1 MTARPHD
8 FFLPVFDGYFGE
20 CPNDHDHTLI
30 HLQYIQSVPY
40 LHLPSLRLLCLA
52 RLKSWCRAPC
62 LASRKHSRWQ
72 HTPVP
77 RSFLTGSKV
86 WPELK
91 SNRTLKSHSISSRFH
106 PDEATNI
113 RDMLV
118 TRHAELRL
126 RIHGAVRSPVHMAP
140 RTLMDSRA
148 SCPHS
153 ALSLPQCDPTRPC
166 VLHFAFPPLHVH
178 GRPGGWRIGLRENR
192 HRGHPGGRAACPRQ
206 LPPPLLRLQELPT
219 GTGSGPASRSLGPL
233 PLPATSPVHHLDGG
247 SVSLNADARS
257 HLVMFLSTHFA
268 PHTSFWWF
276 LWLPRLMGVRR
287 PLQR

>member
-1 MTARPHD
+1 MSGLNFNQIGR
-8 FFLPVFDGYFGE
+8 
-20 CPNDHDHTLI
+20 
-30 HLQYIQSVPY
+30 
-40 LHLPSLRLLCLA
+40 
-52 RLKSWCRAPC
+52 
-62 LASRKHSRWQ
+62 
-72 HTPVP
+72 
-77 RSFLTGSKV
+77 
-86 WPELK
+86 
-91 SNRTLKSHSISSRFH
+91 SNRTAS
-106 PDEATNI
+106 P
-113 RDMLV
+113 
-118 TRHAELRL
+118 
-126 RIHGAVRSPVHMAP
+126 HGSTPMRPPTSGTCSSPV
-140 RTLMDSRA
+140 TQNFDSA
-148 SCPHS
+148 YMEQCA
-153 ALSLPQCDPTRPC
+153 ALSTWRHGLLWIAGHPAPTPHCHSPNAILP

-178 GRPGGWRIGLRENR
+178 GRPGGWRIGLRDNR

>member
-30 HLQYIQSVPY
+30 HLQYIPVPY

-77 RSFLTGSKV
+77 RSFLTGWPKV

-126 RIHGAVRSPVHMAP
+126 SAYMEQCA
-140 RTLMDSRA
+140 
-148 SCPHS
+148 
-153 ALSLPQCDPTRPC
+153 ALSTWRHGLLWIAGHPAPTPQCHSPNAILP

-178 GRPGGWRIGLRENR
+178 GRPGGWRIGLRDNR

-247 SVSLNADARS
+247 SVSLNADVRS
-257 HLVMFLSTHFA
+257 HLVMF
-268 PHTSFWWF
+268 
-276 LWLPRLMGVRR
+276 
-287 PLQR
+287 